1 MELYYSISSPYARKV
16 QVLIIEKGLV
26 DRVKLTLAN
35 PFAVN
40 EQLQRVNPLHKIPA
54 LVLDDG
60 SSLYDSPVICEYL
73 DSFNPHLPTIPPT
86 GTARFTVLRQQ
97 AIADGIMD
105 AAIATVME
113 TRRTDAESSK
123 LWLARW
129 ETAIIASLN
138 VLETEIQT
146 CPDQI
151 DIGQI
156 AIGCALG
163 YLDFRLAALN
173 WRHDR
178 VNLGKWFD
186 RFATRASMQQ
196 TIPVD

>member
-1 MELYYSISSPYARKV
+1 MELYYSITSPYARKV

-26 DRVKLTLAN
+26 DRVKLTLTN

-40 EQLQRVNPLHKIPA
+40 EQLQRVNPLNKIPA

-73 DSFNPHLPTIPPT
+73 DSLHPHLPTILPT
-86 GTARFTVLRQQ
+86 GTARFKVLRQQ

-113 TRRTDAESSK
+113 TRRTDAEQSK
-123 LWLARW
+123 SWLARW

-138 VLETEIQT
+138 VLETEILT

-163 YLDFRLAALN
+163 YLDFRLGALN
-173 WRHDR
+173 WRLDR
-178 VNLGKWFD
+178 VNLEKWFD
-186 RFATRASMQQ
+186 LFATRASMQQ

>member
-1 MELYYSISSPYARKV
+1 MELYYSITSPYARKV
-16 QVLIIEKGLV
+16 QVLIIEKGLAE
-26 DRVKLTLAN
+26 RVKLTLAN
-35 PFAVN
+35 PFAMN
-40 EQLQRVNPLHKIPA
+40 EQLQRVNPLNKIPA

-86 GTARFTVLRQQ
+86 GTARFKVLRQQ

-105 AAIATVME
+105 AAILTVME
-113 TRRTDAESSK
+113 TRRTDAERSK
-123 LWLARW
+123 SWISRW
-129 ETAIIASLN
+129 ESAVSASLN

-146 CPDQI
+146 CPDQV

-178 VNLGKWFD
+178 VNLGEWFD
-186 RFATRASMQQ
+186 RFATRVSMQQ
-196 TIPVD
+196 TVPID